1 MDRPEAGYSA
11 SGKGY
16 CMEKRT
22 RRKHTPEFKAQAV
35 MLATDLGSTNKAAV
49 ELGIHESLIR
59 MWSKKFSG
67 RGFAKSEIVS
77 AQKFEEENRQLRKE
91 LAEQKKIN
99 HILKTAAAFFSQ
111 DHLK

>member
-1 MDRPEAGYSA
+1 
-11 SGKGY
+11 
-16 CMEKRT
+16 MEKRT

-35 MLATDLGSTNKAAV
+35 LLARDLGSMSKAAE
-49 ELGIHESLIR
+49 ELGINVSLIR
-59 MWSKKFSG
+59 VWSKRLSG
-67 RGFAKSEIVS
+67 QGSAKSEIIS
-77 AQKFEEENRQLRKE
+77 AQKLEEENRQLRKE

>member
-1 MDRPEAGYSA
+1 
-11 SGKGY
+11 
-16 CMEKRT
+16 MEKRI
-22 RRKHTPEFKAQAV
+22 RRTHTPEFKAQAV
-35 MLATDLGSTNKAAV
+35 MLAKDLESASKAAA

-59 MWSKKFSG
+59 VWSKKFSG
-67 RGFAKSEIVS
+67 HGATKSEIVS
-77 AQKFEEENRQLRKE
+77 AQSLEEENRQLRKE